1 MCADLIN
8 HVNCLTAHTSDV
20 PLEIF
25 LKFNK
30 INRLVKT
37 VEEIAKAVKK
47 SELLQLS
54 DDGLKVQRL
63 SPVKLRENED
73 DCTLYVVCI
82 VITCSFARCSDHSFS
97 FFSRIVHICFLI
109 CSLSSHRKIY
119 HRKLPM
125 MCSKR
130 YFHNLAMLYMY
141 QSLSIATPMLLRG
154 LLLWSLTLLKKQ

>member
-1 MCADLIN
+1 MLIS
-8 HVNCLTAHTSDV
+8 LTLFTLYASDV

-73 DCTLYVVCI
+73 DCTLYVVCN
-82 VITCSFARCSDHSFS
+82 VIT
-97 FFSRIVHICFLI
+97 
-109 CSLSSHRKIY
+109 
-119 HRKLPM
+119 
-125 MCSKR
+125 
-130 YFHNLAMLYMY
+130 
-141 QSLSIATPMLLRG
+141 
-154 LLLWSLTLLKKQ
+154 